1 MKLLNH
7 ISFTLLSLT
16 SFSVAQTY
24 DVGDTVSF
32 EDQNMAFEV
41 CYGDYPQDSLR
52 LSDLNGNSNGG
63 DYHITIIAMQVAL

>member
-16 SFSVAQTY
+16 SFSLAQTY

-41 CYGDYPQDSLR
+41 
-52 LSDLNGNSNGG
+52 
-63 DYHITIIAMQVAL
+63 